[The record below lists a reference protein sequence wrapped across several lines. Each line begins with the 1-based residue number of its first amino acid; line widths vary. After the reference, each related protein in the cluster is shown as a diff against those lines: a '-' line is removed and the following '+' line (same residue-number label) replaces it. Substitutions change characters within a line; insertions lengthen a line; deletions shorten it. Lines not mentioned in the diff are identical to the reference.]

1 MRTGIATVC
10 LSGTLREKMQACAV
24 AGFDGIEIFEQDLVT
39 SPLSPEDVRKMAA
52 DLGLSLDLY
61 QPFRDFDSVP
71 ADLLT
76 ANLRRADAK
85 FRLMSRLGMD
95 TILVCS
101 NVATASID
109 DDGLRAEQ
117 LAALAA
123 LAQDHGVKVAYEAL
137 AWGKYVNDYEHA
149 HRLVD
154 SRGPPQPGHLPGL
167 LPHPLPRLGHRPD
180 RNLRPGEDLLRPG
193 GRRSQALHGR
203 AVLEPALPGVPGRG
217 PV

>member
-10 LSGTLREKMQACAV
+10 LSGTLREKMQACAT

-71 ADLLT
+71 ADLLA

-85 FRLMSRLGMD
+85 FRLMSRLDMD

-117 LAALAA
+117 LAALAEDLAVA
-123 LAQDHGVKVAYEAL
+123 LAELGWPPEERPFRAHLTLARADGVRAGPATARALIAAAGGFSREWVADRVVLFESHSGGGPARYE
-137 AWGKYVNDYEHA
+137 
-149 HRLVD
+149 
-154 SRGPPQPGHLPGL
+154 S
-167 LPHPLPRLGHRPD
+167 
-180 RNLRPGEDLLRPG
+180 
-193 GRRSQALHGR
+193 
-203 AVLEPALPGVPGRG
+203 VLEVPLGG
-217 PV
+217 